1 MIMVFQNIILFQFII
16 MKRCLYWATISGVW
30 NLSGLIESQFF
41 PFYIIIFVLFIVL
54 LVISCSLIKHVKSV
68 NDKTEEISDL
78 NSLRIK
84 LERKNRDIIDSLIY
98 AQRIQEAMLPSEDY
112 LKTLFKD
119 VFLFFKPRDIVS
131 GDFYWV
137 TEKNDKIFL
146 VAADCTG
153 HGVPGALI
161 SVIGMDIL
169 DKAINGNMID
179 DPSDIL
185 EVMDKYLEKT
195 FNTKRY
201 ESFIIRDGMDLG
213 LCVIDRG
220 QKILRYAGAF
230 LSLYLLRNNILTEF
244 KGDKF
249 VLGAK
254 GAGSKYKTHLIPLE
268 YDDTFYLFSDGYPD
282 QFGGSGNKK
291 FMYRRFRYLITKIC
305 RFPMVDQKTILED
318 NIKTWMGAY
327 SQVDDMMVIGFRP

>member
-1 MIMVFQNIILFQFII
+1 
-16 MKRCLYWATISGVW
+16 
-30 NLSGLIESQFF
+30 
-41 PFYIIIFVLFIVL
+41 
-54 LVISCSLIKHVKSV
+54 V

-84 LERKNRDIIDSLIY
+84 LERKNSDIIDSLIY